1 MMAAL
6 PGVWLASMTAA
17 RRVHLPLIAAQW
29 PSVSGGTPDR
39 SAGSLTTYVVP
50 AGAACRGTVASPS
63 SNNSRLAQANRFG
76 AGLRQASLPGG
87 RFSSANGLGI
97 VGPFSTDA
105 QWGDYSAGLEALAG
119 SCHRP
124 RATHPPDQSNSG
136 QKRRAIRRIGCVGRY
151 EGRRPLRL
159 VDRPA
164 YRPPRPGHRLRTG
177 REPLP
182 ATQSA

>member
-29 PSVSGGTPDR
+29 PSVSGGTPGR

-76 AGLRQASLPGG
+76 AGLRQASLPAGS
-87 RFSSANGLGI
+87 FSTPNGLAI
-97 VGPFSTDA
+97 VAPFPPYT
-105 QWGDYSAGLEALAG
+105 QYGDF
-119 SCHRP
+119 
-124 RATHPPDQSNSG
+124 T
-136 QKRRAIRRIGCVGRY
+136 
-151 EGRRPLRL
+151 
-159 VDRPA
+159 PA
-164 YRPPRPGHRLRTG
+164 F
-177 REPLP
+177 
-182 ATQSA
+182 